1 MMHKIFFIC
10 FFSIIATSLLTAQEF
25 NANVRIDAQQTGQQ
39 NQQVFRT
46 LEQQLQ
52 ELIINTTWSNNRYE
66 LQERI
71 QCDFTLII
79 SSFDSNSFRG
89 TLQVSAVRPVFGSTY
104 LSQIY
109 NINDRQVSFNYTEH
123 EALEFNI
130 NNSESNIVSIIAY
143 HLYTILGMD
152 ADTFEE
158 NGGESYFAIAKQIV
172 NTASGNNYAGWSS
185 SDGTQTR
192 YSLNDALISSVYSEF
207 HEAIYLYHR
216 QGLDLMHK
224 DQKKAKENIIQA
236 IAKLRNV
243 NDKRPNSYLLRTFFD
258 AKSEEI
264 QKIFSD
270 GPTVEIVKLVD
281 NLNRIAPT
289 KRKEWAEIRF

>member
-1 MMHKIFFIC
+1 MRKILLFSLFFIG
-10 FFSIIATSLLTAQEF
+10 IAPLLLAQEF
-25 NANVRIDAQQTGQQ
+25 MANVRIDAQQTGQQ
-39 NQQVFRT
+39 NQQVFKT

-52 ELIINTTWSNNRYE
+52 ELIVNTTWTNNRYE

-71 QCDFTLII
+71 NCEFTLII
-79 SSFDSNSFRG
+79 TSFDSNTFRG
-89 TLQVSAVRPVFGSTY
+89 TLQVSAARPVYGSTY

-109 NINDRQVSFNYTEH
+109 NVNDRQVSFNYTEH

-130 NNSESNIVSIIAY
+130 NNSDSNIVSIIAY

-152 ADTFEE
+152 ADSFKE

-172 NTASGNNYAGWSS
+172 NTASGKNYAGWSS

-192 YSLNDALISSVYSEF
+192 YSLNDALLSSVFSGF
-207 HEAIYLYHR
+207 HEAMYLYHR
-216 QGLDLMHK
+216 QGLDLMHR
-224 DQKKAKENIIQA
+224 DQKKAKENIIEA
-236 IAKLRNV
+236 ISKLREV
-243 NDKRPNSYLLRTFFD
+243 NDKRPNTYLLRTFFD

-270 GPTVEIVKLVD
+270 GYTVEIAKLVD

-289 KRKEWAEIRF
+289 KRKDWAEIRF